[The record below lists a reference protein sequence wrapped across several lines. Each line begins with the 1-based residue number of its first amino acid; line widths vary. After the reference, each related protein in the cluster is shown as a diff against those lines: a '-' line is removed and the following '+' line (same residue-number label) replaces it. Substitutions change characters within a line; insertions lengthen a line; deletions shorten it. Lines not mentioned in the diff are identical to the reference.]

1 MSETAT
7 INIAMVGPRGVGK
20 TSLLAAM
27 YNELDDELS
36 KIGCNLSLGA
46 GATTKNITDRLK
58 ELKKAATSSGIK
70 VQADEGVVGG
80 GALIEHKF
88 DLDIGDGGAPEVTL
102 RFLDMPGAWYTGEG
116 SRKDL
121 EDADRTLGESH
132 VSFLAVDATALME
145 APSKQTGGM
154 GKYHD
159 HFNKPE
165 AIRQAY
171 KRALNN
177 FGDDHL
183 VVITL
188 IRAETYVKSGRIN
201 DLYKRLREAYG
212 NLASCLQKNGK
223 QIPVFGCYVETVGSL
238 VFNSFIEKE
247 AEKDGVVISEFR
259 RIPGKGYAPSRCAIP
274 LRLAVSKGL
283 MEAVSHAG
291 KKVDLKDTFLNNIA
305 DWFGI
310 STELTEARIKLER
323 SCRVFQE
330 IQGRLNDDDFIVLS
344 K

>member
-7 INIAMVGPRGVGK
+7 INISMVGPRGVGK

-27 YNELDDELS
+27 YNELDVELS
-36 KIGCNLSLGA
+36 KIGCNLALGA
-46 GATTKNITDRLK
+46 GTTTKNITGRLN

-70 VQADEGVVGG
+70 VQADEGIPNT
-80 GALIEHKF
+80 GALIEYKF

-102 RFLDMPGAWYTGEG
+102 RFMDMPGAWYTGEG

-145 APSKQTGGM
+145 APSKQSGGI

-159 HFNKPE
+159 HFNNPE

-171 KRALNN
+171 KRALNH
-177 FGDDHL
+177 FGDGHL

-188 IRAETYVKSGRIN
+188 IRAETYVKSGRIGE
-201 DLYKRLREAYG
+201 LYKRLREAYG
-212 NLASCLQKNGK
+212 DLASCLRKNGE

-238 VFNSFIEKE
+238 VFNSFIEKGG
-247 AEKDGVVISEFR
+247 AVMSEFR
-259 RIPGKGYAPSRCAIP
+259 RIPGKGYTPSRCAIP
-274 LRLAVSKGL
+274 LRLAVAKGL

-291 KKVDLKDTFLNNIA
+291 KKVEQKDTFLNNIA

-310 STELTEARIKLER
+310 STELTEARKKLER
-323 SCRVFQE
+323 TYGVFQE
-330 IQGRLNDDDFIVLS
+330 IKGRLNDDDFIDLS